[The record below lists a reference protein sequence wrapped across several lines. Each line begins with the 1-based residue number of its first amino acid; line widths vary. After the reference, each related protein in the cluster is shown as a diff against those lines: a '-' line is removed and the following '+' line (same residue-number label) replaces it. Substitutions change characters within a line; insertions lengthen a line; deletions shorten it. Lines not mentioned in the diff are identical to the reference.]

1 MIGLT
6 GGKQVKSYSHN
17 NIYPTF
23 IKEKSTYYS
32 GILTIGKMDALV
44 LDKERIMEM
53 LCEFPQNVIIE
64 DFIDRI
70 IITAKIEKALDQFE
84 NGEYMT
90 SEELD
95 EEIKKWD

>member
-1 MIGLT
+1 
-6 GGKQVKSYSHN
+6 
-17 NIYPTF
+17 
-23 IKEKSTYYS
+23 
-32 GILTIGKMDALV
+32 MDALV

-64 DFIDRI
+64 DLIDRI